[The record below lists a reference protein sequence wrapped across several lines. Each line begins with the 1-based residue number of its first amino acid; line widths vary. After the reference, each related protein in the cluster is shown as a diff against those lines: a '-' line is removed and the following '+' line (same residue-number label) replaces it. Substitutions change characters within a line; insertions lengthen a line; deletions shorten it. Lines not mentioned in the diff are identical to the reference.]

1 MPSIEQIVDRQIR
14 KWELLKEKREN
25 GEVERQLPPPII
37 TVSRMRGSRGSY
49 LAQRLAEEL
58 GYQLMHKEIIEHIVN
73 SSGIR
78 RRLIESL
85 DEKYRNQVELWL
97 EGIFKGRYSDASDYF
112 RHLYRAIITLSR
124 LGGVVVVG
132 RGSNF
137 ILTIQTGFHLRV
149 VASSAIREKNLMK
162 YENLSQEGAR
172 QQIADFDKE
181 RQDFIKR
188 NFKRDINDPEYYDMI
203 LSTNYIDIEDAVAF
217 IKEAI
222 EAKFTKQKYLAE

>member
-25 GEVERQLPPPII
+25 GEAERELPPRII

-49 LAQRLAEEL
+49 LAGRLAEEL
-58 GYQLMHKEIIEHIVN
+58 DYQLMHKEIIEHIVN
-73 SSGIR
+73 SSGMR

-85 DEKYRNQVELWL
+85 DEKYRNQIELWL
-97 EGIFKGRYSDASDYF
+97 EGIFKGPYSDASDYF
-112 RHLYRAIITLSR
+112 KHLYRAIITLSR

-137 ILTIQTGFHLRV
+137 ILTIQTGFHMRV
-149 VASSAIREKNLMK
+149 VASSTVREQNLMK
-162 YENLSQEGAR
+162 YEKLSQEEAR
-172 QQIADFDKE
+172 RQIEDYDKE
-181 RQDFIKR
+181 RRDFIKR
-188 NFKRDINDPEYYDMI
+188 NFKRDIDDPEYYDMI

-222 EAKFTKQKYLAE
+222 EAKFTKQKYTTE